1 MGRFRDEGRALHA
14 QARELAAKRRGAFER
29 HRERARLVIERAAA
43 EVPRAAGRGSRRNRR
58 VQAPQALEDAQSTHP
73 ADDRPRLRL
82 LSIRP

>member
-1 MGRFRDEGRALHA
+1 MPRLKHVAVRGHRHERGDEVV
-14 QARELAAKRRGAFER
+14 RGGAN
-29 HRERARLVIERAAA
+29 ERAAA

-58 VQAPQALEDAQSTHP
+58 VQAPQALEDAQSTYP